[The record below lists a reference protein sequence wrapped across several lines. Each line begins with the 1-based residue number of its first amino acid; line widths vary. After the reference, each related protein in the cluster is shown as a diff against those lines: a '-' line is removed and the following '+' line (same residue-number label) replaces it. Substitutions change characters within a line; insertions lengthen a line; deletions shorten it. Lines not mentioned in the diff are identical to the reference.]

1 MMEEV
6 NSTMIYLIY
15 CKNFCKCHHVLPAS
29 TTIKKFLN
37 LIKLEIAKEK
47 NKFESWWNKKM
58 KTVILISKRLN
69 GYIKDFNLFTSP

>member
-47 NKFESWWNKKM
+47 NKFES
-58 KTVILISKRLN
+58 
-69 GYIKDFNLFTSP
+69 